1 MAYPIAA
8 PGSYPGPTASSVP
21 PVGYPGPYDVY
32 VANTAASGALL
43 VGYSRNAKTFALNR
57 YSQTF
62 PAKNMLGLFYEYT
75 SQSAARVV
83 SQTAADDEWPDGDP
97 CPPGLN
103 NLESWTTK
111 SFRTKRRVYPFTL
124 GELTTEQ
131 MDFDLLLTNSND
143 MAQRAMTVR
152 TMLTQN
158 NLSAAFTGSTSSAAV
173 NNGILPNGQ
182 GWDTGS
188 VGYGGAAGP
197 NVFTSIQF
205 GLINIHMLT
214 VGSVREDQVCWVINP
229 QTAQAV
235 SRSTEVQDY
244 LKQSTVALSQIKG
257 NVPSQN
263 GRWGLPDVFHNVDV
277 EVEDAVI
284 ITTNKEAATTLYGYV
299 MPYTVSYL
307 IAKPAALVGLAGQRS
322 FSTIQIFFYRDEMTS
337 EVMFDRNNKRYLS
350 RIISN
355 YVPVIATLKSGFQFT
370 SLWSVP
376 NQLPLL

>member
-1 MAYPIAA
+1 MAYPLAA
-8 PGSYPGPTASSVP
+8 PGSYPGPVAP
-21 PVGYPGPYDVY
+21 AVGYPGPYDVY
-32 VANTAASGALL
+32 VPNTQASGALL

-57 YSQTF
+57 YSQIF
-62 PAKNMLGLFYEYT
+62 PSRQMLGLYYEYT
-75 SQSAARVV
+75 SQSAARVI
-83 SQTAADDEWPDGDP
+83 SQTAADDEWADGDP

-103 NLESWTTK
+103 NLESFAAK
-111 SFRTKRRVYPFTL
+111 SYRTKRRAYPYSL

-143 MAQRAMTVR
+143 MAQRCMTVR

-158 NLSAAFTGSTSSAAV
+158 ALSAAFTGSTSSAAV

-214 VGSVREDQVCWVINP
+214 IGSVREDQVCFVMNP
-229 QTAQAV
+229 QVAQAIA
-235 SRSTEVQDY
+235 RSTEVQDY

-263 GRWGLPDVFHNVDV
+263 GRWGLPDIFHNVAV

-284 ITTNKEAATTLYGYV
+284 ITTNKEAATTVYGYV
-299 MPYTVSYL
+299 WSYQTAYL
-307 IAKPAALVGLAGQRS
+307 IAKPAALVGLAGSRS

-337 EVMFDRNNKRYLS
+337 EILYDRNNKRYLS

-355 YVPVIATLKSGFQFT
+355 YTPVIATLKSGFQYT

-376 NQLPLL
+376 GQLPLL